1 MSENQSASNEVTFSV
16 NVDTELNPTEVDL
29 TKWTP
34 SDMRLSPSKIN
45 CFLQCPRQFYYKY
58 IEKLPD
64 KLTLHLFRGTIVH
77 EILEDIFEK
86 EFKYPS
92 RWRNAEPQEWA
103 VLEFNKKWKA
113 CKKKMPWLWK
123 NPDIDGDRMER
134 ETIDLLVNFCHRVE
148 KKLHELMDWGVAK
161 SKDMAFK
168 QLKPTFSE
176 MRVHNKEYKIMGI
189 IDVIRKDFDDNIS
202 IVDYKTSKRYGSWL
216 PDDYYRQLI
225 IYALLYQE
233 ETGLTPKF
241 AGIDWLRY
249 DDCYFVAINDGVIEE
264 ARELIKGIHN
274 ELKKRGDD
282 IEQYELVP
290 QTLCKWCAFYKKPC
304 EPKGIYSKKK

>member
-1 MSENQSASNEVTFSV
+1 MKETQSTSNEVTYTVS
-16 NVDTELNPTEVDL
+16 VDTETEPETEDID
-29 TKWTP
+29 WTP
-34 SDMRLSPSKIN
+34 SINRLSPSKIN
-45 CFLQCPRQFYYKY
+45 TFLHCPRQFYYKY

-64 KLTLHLFRGTIVH
+64 QLTLHLFRGSIVH
-77 EILEDIFEK
+77 EILEELFEK

-103 VLEFNKKWKA
+103 ILEFRKKWTER
-113 CKKKMPWLWK
+113 KKKMPWLWK
-123 NPDIDGDRMER
+123 NPDIDGDRMEG

-148 KKLHELMDWGVAK
+148 KKLHELMDWGVAR

-189 IDVIRKDFDDNIS
+189 IDVIQKDFEGNIS
-202 IVDYKTSKRYGSWL
+202 IVDYKTSKRYGNWL
-216 PDDYYRQLI
+216 PESYYRQLI

-233 ETGLTPKF
+233 ETGIRPKF

-264 ARELIKGIHN
+264 ARDLIKGIHD

-290 QTLCKWCAFYKKPC
+290 QILCKWCAFYKKPC
-304 EPKGIYSKKK
+304 EPKGIYSKKKK

>member
-45 CFLQCPRQFYYKY
+45 CFLKCPRQFYYKY

-64 KLTLHLFRGTIVH
+64 QLTLRLFRGTIVH

-148 KKLHELMDWGVAK
+148 KKLHELMDWGVAR

-176 MRVHNKEYKIMGI
+176 MRVHNKKYKIMGI
-189 IDVIRKDFDDNIS
+189 IDVIKKDFEGNIS
-202 IVDYKTSKRYGSWL
+202 IVDYKTSKRYGNWL

-249 DDCYFVAINDGVIEE
+249 DDVYFVAINDGVIKE
-264 ARELIKGIHN
+264 AKELIKGIHD
-274 ELKKRGDD
+274 EMKKRGDD
-282 IEQYELVP
+282 IKQYEMVP

-304 EPKGIYSKKK
+304 EPKGIYAKKK

>member
-1 MSENQSASNEVTFSV
+1 MKETQGDSEEFTYTVKYDIENDVEI
-16 NVDTELNPTEVDL
+16 D
-29 TKWTP
+29 WTP
-34 SDMRLSPSKIN
+34 SEFRLSPSKIN
-45 CFLQCPRQFYYKY
+45 TFLKCPRQFYHKY

-64 KLTLHLFRGTIVH
+64 QLTLHLFRGSIVH

-92 RWRNAEPQEWA
+92 RWRNGEPAEWA
-103 VLEFNKKWKA
+103 VLEFNKRWKA
-113 CKKKMPWLWK
+113 RKEKMPWLWK
-123 NPDIDGDRMER
+123 NPAIDGDVMER
-134 ETIDLLVNFCHRVE
+134 ESIDLLVNFCARVE
-148 KKLHELMDWGVAK
+148 KKLYELMDWKVAR

-168 QLKPTFSE
+168 QLKPTFAE
-176 MRVHNKEYKIMGI
+176 MRVHNKEFKIMGI
-189 IDVIRKDFDDNIS
+189 IDVIQKDFEGNIS

-233 ETGLTPKF
+233 ETGVRPKF

-249 DDCYFVAINDGVIEE
+249 DDVYFVAINDGVIEE
-264 ARELIKGIHN
+264 ARELIKGIHD

-282 IEQYELVP
+282 VEQYEMVP

-304 EPKGIYSKKK
+304 TPKGIYSKKK

>member
-1 MSENQSASNEVTFSV
+1 MKETQSDSTVTYTVSV
-16 NVDTELNPTEVDL
+16 NTETESETEDID
-29 TKWTP
+29 WTP
-34 SDMRLSPSKIN
+34 SDQRLSPSKIN
-45 CFLQCPRQFYYKY
+45 TFLHCPRQFYYKY

-64 KLTLHLFRGTIVH
+64 QLTLHLFRGTIVH

-92 RWRNAEPQEWA
+92 RWRNGEPQEWA
-103 VLEFNKKWKA
+103 VLEFRKKWA
-113 CKKKMPWLWK
+113 ERKKKMPWLWK
-123 NPDIDGDRMER
+123 NPDIDGDVMER
-134 ETIDLLVNFCHRVE
+134 ETIDLLVNYCARIE
-148 KKLHELMDWGVAK
+148 KKLYELMDWKVAR

-168 QLKPTFSE
+168 QLKPTFAE

-189 IDVIRKDFDDNIS
+189 IDVIQKDFEGNIS
-202 IVDYKTSKRYGSWL
+202 IVDYKTSKRYGGWL

-225 IYALLYQE
+225 IYALLYKE
-233 ETGLTPKF
+233 ETGVTPKF

-249 DDCYFVAINDGVIEE
+249 DDCYFVAVNDGIIEE
-264 ARELIKGIHN
+264 ARELIKNVHN

-282 IEQYELVP
+282 IEQYPLVP
-290 QTLCKWCAFYKKPC
+290 QNLCKWCAFYKKPC